1 MPAKTEEIE
10 KFRTLFLGKNA
21 SIQNFQKARDMVYAS
36 PTVRTEFSKIL
47 SALKSGKDI
56 KLRKRDVPKRLG
68 IGLWVAGHLEE
79 AEKKL
84 SKFTDAVSRYFAAQC
99 LLSSNKPAEA
109 RSMLEKI
116 PVKNRPPCA
125 EAAIGRTLRLEG
137 KAIEG
142 ADYIRRPIDKHA
154 NSAELHYELGMC
166 RYESGEYEAAAE
178 AFDEALH
185 LDPDHRG
192 AMFNLA
198 YLLYQ
203 RGADKEA
210 VELYEK
216 CAVMRPVHIGA
227 VANLAL
233 IYEDMGK
240 YDESTFWFQKLH
252 DAEPSD
258 EKLEMFAKFASSC
271 TNMYYDDEHQRQVV
285 RHEKLLAMLI
295 DDFELSIRSRKC
307 LEDMDIKTLG
317 DLVSKTESELLS
329 FNNFGE
335 TSLSE
340 VKSILKQKGLILK
353 EETPTGGEAPDLTGD
368 GISKNE
374 ALDLSLEEAG
384 LSTRVRKCLE
394 GCKIKTLKDVCGKKE
409 KALLEI
415 RDFGRASLRE
425 LKKRLVYYELSL
437 KEE

>member
-1 MPAKTEEIE
+1 
-10 KFRTLFLGKNA
+10 
-21 SIQNFQKARDMVYAS
+21 MVYTS
-36 PTVRTEFSKIL
+36 PTVQTEFSKIL
-47 SALKSGKDI
+47 SALESGKDLKI
-56 KLRKRDVPKRLG
+56 RKRDIPKRLG
-68 IGLWVAGHLEE
+68 IGLWMAGRLEE
-79 AEKKL
+79 SEEKL
-84 SKFTDAVSRYFAAQC
+84 SKFTDTVSRYLAAQC
-99 LLSSNKPAEA
+99 MLSRNKPAEA

-116 PVKNRPPCA
+116 PTKSRPPCA
-125 EAAIGRTLRLEG
+125 EASIGRSLRLEG
-137 KAIEG
+137 KAVEG
-142 ADYIRRPIDKHA
+142 ADYVRRPIDKHA
-154 NSAELHYELGMC
+154 DSAELHYELGMC
-166 RYESGEYEAAAE
+166 RYESNEYEAAAE
-178 AFDEALH
+178 AFNEALR
-185 LDPDHRG
+185 LDPNHRG

-203 RGADKEA
+203 RGVDKEA

-216 CAVMRPVHIGA
+216 CAAMKPVHIGA
-227 VANLAL
+227 VVNLAL
-233 IYEDMGK
+233 ICEDMGR
-240 YDESTFWFQKLH
+240 YDESASWFQKLH

-258 EKLEMFAKFASSC
+258 KKLEMLTKFASSC
-271 TNMYYDDEHQRQVV
+271 MDMYYDDERQKQTA
-285 RHEKLLAMLI
+285 RREKLLGMSI

-340 VKSILKQKGLILK
+340 VKLILKQKGLNLK
-353 EETPTGGEAPDLTGD
+353 EETPTGGEAPDLTRS

-374 ALDLSLEEAG
+374 AMDLPLEEAG

-394 GCKIKTLKDVCGKKE
+394 GRRIKTLKDVCTKKE

-425 LKKRLVYYELSL
+425 LKKRLVYYDLSL